1 MRRGEWVIPLYTV
14 QFPKLGWEF
23 QINPVAF
30 TIGNLEIRWYGIL
43 IAAGFLLAFFY
54 ALASCKKMRI
64 NEDKLI
70 NCVIVGMI
78 CGVIGA
84 RLYYVIFYPGSD
96 YIENPMAIFDLR
108 KGGLGIYGGIIGG
121 LLGGAIT
128 AKICHLRIP
137 PILDLASLGFL
148 IGQCIGRWG
157 NFVNQEAFGGATS
170 LPWGM
175 QSAATELVV
184 PNSPVHPC
192 FLYESLWCLL
202 GFLLLHTFTRKFR
215 KYDGQT
221 FLLYLLWYG
230 VGRFFIE
237 GLRQDSLLTPF
248 LGLRVSQVVAAAT
261 VIISLV
267 LLLVFSKKTSLTGC
281 GSRKIML
288 MNSIIDETP
297 VEDDGKSTIFGD
309 IDPSELNLSEEDAL
323 AEKTDADDE
332 MEKSVDND
340 EEKEESVS
348 DELVEEEIPAG
359 ALADDTEASDE
370 EALEEIREEKE

>member
-1 MRRGEWVIPLYTV
+1 MIPMYTV

-23 QINPVAF
+23 QIDPVAF

-323 AEKTDADDE
+323 AEKTDADDK
-332 MEKSVDND
+332 MEKGIDND
-340 EEKEESVS
+340 EGKEESVA
-348 DELVEEEIPAG
+348 DELVEEEISAG
-359 ALADDTEASDE
+359 ALVDDTEASDE

>member
-1 MRRGEWVIPLYTV
+1 MIPMYTV
-14 QFPKLGWEF
+14 QFPKLRWEF

-215 KYDGQT
+215 KYDGQI

-332 MEKSVDND
+332 MEKSIDHD

-359 ALADDTEASDE
+359 ALADDTEASEE

>member
-1 MRRGEWVIPLYTV
+1 MIPMYTV

-267 LLLVFSKKTSLTGC
+267 LLLVFSKKTSLSGC

>member
-1 MRRGEWVIPLYTV
+1 MIPMYTV

-175 QSAATELVV
+175 QSGATELVV

>member
-1 MRRGEWVIPLYTV
+1 MIPMYTV

-340 EEKEESVS
+340 EGKEESVS

>member
-1 MRRGEWVIPLYTV
+1 MIPMYTV

-43 IAAGFLLAFFY
+43 ITAGFLLAFFY

-332 MEKSVDND
+332 MEKSIDHD

-359 ALADDTEASDE
+359 ALADDTEASEE

>member
-1 MRRGEWVIPLYTV
+1 MIPMYTV

-340 EEKEESVS
+340 EGKEESVS

-359 ALADDTEASDE
+359 SLADDTEASDE

>member
-1 MRRGEWVIPLYTV
+1 MIPMYTV

>member
-1 MRRGEWVIPLYTV
+1 MIPMYTV

-23 QINPVAF
+23 QIDPVAF

-128 AKICHLRIP
+128 GKICHLRIP

-323 AEKTDADDE
+323 AEKTDADDK
-332 MEKSVDND
+332 MEKGIDND
-340 EEKEESVS
+340 EGKEESVA
-348 DELVEEEIPAG
+348 DELVEEEISAG
-359 ALADDTEASDE
+359 ALVDDTEASDE

>member
-1 MRRGEWVIPLYTV
+1 MIPMYTV

-332 MEKSVDND
+332 MEKSIDND
-340 EEKEESVS
+340 EGKEESVS

>member
-1 MRRGEWVIPLYTV
+1 MIPMYTV

-332 MEKSVDND
+332 MEKSIDHD

-359 ALADDTEASDE
+359 ALADDTEASEE

>member
-1 MRRGEWVIPLYTV
+1 MIHMYTV

-43 IAAGFLLAFFY
+43 IAAGFLLAFLY

-78 CGVIGA
+78 CGVVGA

-148 IGQCIGRWG
+148 IGQGIGRWG
-157 NFVNQEAFGGATS
+157 NFVNQEAFGGATT

-175 QSAATELVV
+175 QSSATEVVV

-192 FLYESLWCLL
+192 FLYESIWCLL
-202 GFLLLHTFTRKFR
+202 GFLLLHIFTRKYR

-221 FLLYLLWYG
+221 FLLYVLWYG

-248 LGLRVSQVVAAAT
+248 FGLRVSQVVAAAT
-261 VIISLV
+261 VLLSLI

-281 GSRKIML
+281 GSRRIMVL
-288 MNSIIDETP
+288 NSIIDETP
-297 VEDDGKSTIFGD
+297 VEDDGVSTIFGD
-309 IDPSELNLSEEDAL
+309 IDPSELNLTETDAL
-323 AEKTDADDE
+323 AEDKEDDAE
-332 MEKSVDND
+332 ET
-340 EEKEESVS
+340 EEKETEDKTENKDAEEESVQS
-348 DELVEEEIPAG
+348 ASEEENLTDEKNSDAVT
-359 ALADDTEASDE
+359 TE
-370 EALEEIREEKE
+370 K

>member
-1 MRRGEWVIPLYTV
+1 MIPMYTV

-340 EEKEESVS
+340 EGKEESVS

-359 ALADDTEASDE
+359 SLADDTETSDE

>member
-1 MRRGEWVIPLYTV
+1 MIPMYTV

-267 LLLVFSKKTSLTGC
+267 LLLIFSKKTSLTGC